1 MHESG
6 KVIQMVTKSNTH
18 HLISAATVRIIFT
31 FLLLIVTG
39 QAHLFA
45 QNWLALAT
53 QKGKTGFI
61 DESGKWQIKPVF
73 DEATGFYNGLAA
85 VRSGDLWGYINN
97 RGDYVI
103 PQGYDHASPFYNRQF
118 AEVTNGPDQLYINR
132 DGELLFDS
140 SRELVFF
147 YEDLAAFEMNDKFG
161 FINKSHEWEILPEYD
176 QVWPFRN
183 GIAKVK
189 KAGQWIYVNRLGRE
203 MYDVQLDSY
212 SSADKALLFR
222 KSIDQRWGF
231 VNSEGEWII
240 SPVYD
245 DVKSFS
251 EGLSPVKT
259 DDRWGY
265 IDMKGELVI
274 HAEYDDAFVFSH
286 WLGCVELEGK
296 YGCVDTRGNMVIK
309 PRFENPLFFH
319 FAEDFLGLDI
329 ASAETMEDIVPKSE
343 ITVPEVTVASQNI
356 YVPDDKRLAL
366 VIGNGNYTRGGFLSN
381 PENDAR
387 AMAEAL
393 KRLGFE
399 TMVLFNVNQ
408 VTLKQAIDDFGNRL
422 RNFDTGLFFYAGHG
436 IQVKGFNYLIPVDA
450 SMESEI
456 DVEYNCVEA
465 GRVLSRM
472 EESGSRTN
480 IVILDA
486 CRDNPFERSWTRKT
500 QGQGLAFMN
509 APSGSLIAYA
519 TSPGSTASD
528 GPGQNGLYT
537 SSLLTFMNN
546 SGLTIL
552 EVFQKVRSEVRTKSN
567 NRQTPWESTSLEG
580 NFYFRK

>member
-1 MHESG
+1 MINSKAMHRL
-6 KVIQMVTKSNTH
+6 KSM
-18 HLISAATVRIIFT
+18 LQKIILVS
-31 FLLLIVTG
+31 LLLTPLIR
-39 QAHLFA
+39 APLIA
-45 QNWLALAT
+45 QNWLAIAT
-53 QKGKTGFI
+53 QKGKVGFI
-61 DESGKWQIKPVF
+61 DESGRWKIKPVY
-73 DEATGFYNGLAA
+73 DEATGFYSGLAT

-103 PQGYDHASPFYNRQF
+103 PPGFDHAAPFYNRQF
-118 AEVTNGPDQLYINR
+118 AVVTNGKDQLYINR
-132 DGELLFDS
+132 EGEILFDAS
-140 SRELVFF
+140 PDLVIF
-147 YEDLAAFEMNDKFG
+147 YEDLAAFEMNGKFG
-161 FINKSHEWEILPEYD
+161 FINKNHEWEILPEYD

-189 KAGQWIYVNRLGRE
+189 KTGQWIYINRLGKE
-203 MYDVQLDSY
+203 MLDVQLDSY
-212 SSADKALLFR
+212 SSADKALLFK
-222 KSIDQRWGF
+222 KSKDERWGF

-251 EGLSPVKT
+251 EGLSPVKVNEK
-259 DDRWGY
+259 WGY
-265 IDMKGELVI
+265 INMKGELVI
-274 HAEYDDAFVFSH
+274 DPEYDDAFVFSH
-286 WLGCVELEGK
+286 WLGCVEAEGK
-296 YGCVDTRGNMVIK
+296 YGCINNRGERVIK

-329 ASAETMEDIVPKSE
+329 ATAETLEDIVPKSE
-343 ITVPEVTVASQNI
+343 ITVPEVTVASHDI
-356 YVPDDKRLAL
+356 YVPDDQRLAL

-387 AMAEAL
+387 AMAEVL

-399 TMVLFNVNQ
+399 TLVYLNLDQ
-408 VTLKQAIDDFGNRL
+408 VTMKQAIDDFGNRL
-422 RNFDTGLFFYAGHG
+422 RSFDTGLFFYAGHG
-436 IQVKGFNYLIPVDA
+436 IQVKGFNYLIPADA

-528 GPGQNGLYT
+528 GPGKNGLYT
-537 SSLLTFMNN
+537 SSLLKYMNN

-552 EVFQKVRSEVRTKSN
+552 EVFQKVRSEVREKSN